1 MYPVPRITGEGRAEF
16 FRAWGHGFEQEG
28 PGGGG
33 TVGATPS
40 VRGNYKSFR
49 GINLTVSEGMLQ
61 FIMYILEVLQPVRRG
76 RRVFEGVGSGGRGRG
91 KKTVLKL

>member
-1 MYPVPRITGEGRAEF
+1 MGLNKRERGGGEGT
-16 FRAWGHGFEQEG
+16 
-28 PGGGG
+28 GG
-33 TVGATPS
+33 AAQS
-40 VRGNYKSFR
+40 VRGNSKSSK